1 MFGGR
6 FNKSKG
12 SKMKFKT
19 LLAASVTAF
28 SLSAAEEVTQT
39 ESFGTLPEGWS
50 ATVGGGFLSP
60 EYPNEV
66 RRIALAFSLSA
77 PGGNVEV
84 WDYLSNEKLAFIDGR
99 AVSAGFEFSAG
110 SGIRRLELRPD
121 DAVLESFTAAWLNTA
136 LSAPENF
143 IVADSFKNS
152 ALLMWDAVEGA
163 NSYRVTI
170 WTNTVVGASE
180 GTETWRE
187 TFSKMPESTST
198 QQMKAEDL
206 GYADHGDDWK
216 NQSFSGLYHLS
227 QGGGIRL
234 GKTDGAGEIT
244 VPHILSEGENLLRVS
259 AYKYDGSGVRKLG
272 IYALSADGSVTNGVA
287 ELELT
292 DADDEYRVILPGDV
306 VGGKL
311 LLKSMSSSKDCRVGI
326 TEISIWKD
334 FSEGREEKIVIGEKI
349 TGETSAV
356 VGGLPESGFFAAV
369 TALDGA
375 ASGSS
380 ASTPTEIAVRLQ
392 DAPKKMLPGSLVCGG
407 YTENFDSLSRGSDG
421 WFDGKTVPYFLAAN
435 NGEAVVKIAATSG
448 TGSKSGG
455 LYAFHGSGAET
466 YSLAAVANSNNK
478 LIFGF
483 CVSNDTTSLL
493 KNFELS
499 FTARQWTFDASR
511 AAQQNLRLFAIEGA
525 SSLKEGADEAVEIVD
540 ARFTAISKA
549 DFEAKVDGVDAA
561 SYSRRITVD
570 VGGIEL
576 KPGEK
581 AVFYWAPDQV
591 SHADALGIDDISLT
605 CGSEPTGGLAVHIAA
620 ALPLR

>member
-1 MFGGR
+1 
-6 FNKSKG
+6 
-12 SKMKFKT
+12 MKFKT

-28 SLSAAEEVTQT
+28 SLSAAQEVTQT

-187 TFSKMPESTST
+187 TFSRMPESAST
-198 QQMKAEDL
+198 QPMKLADL
-206 GYADHGDDWK
+206 GYADHGEDWK

-234 GKTDGAGEIT
+234 GKKTDGAGEIT

-306 VGGKL
+306 VGGKV
-311 LLKSMSSSKDCRVGI
+311 LLKSMSSSQDCRVGI
-326 TEISIWKD
+326 TEVSIWKD
-334 FSEGREEKIVIGEKI
+334 FSEGREEKAVIDEKI
-349 TGETSAV
+349 TGETFAV

-380 ASTPTEIAVRLQ
+380 ASTPSEIAVRLQ
-392 DAPKKMLPGSLVCGG
+392 DAPKKILPGSLVCGG
-407 YTENFDSLSRGSDG
+407 YTENFDCLSRGTDG
-421 WFDGKTVPYFLAAN
+421 WFDGKTVPYFLAAQ
-435 NGEAVVKIAATSG
+435 NGGAAEKFSATSG
-448 TGSKSGG
+448 TGSKNGG
-455 LYAFHGSGAET
+455 LYAFHASGAES
-466 YSLAAVANSNNK
+466 YSLAAVAKGNNK
-478 LIFGF
+478 MAFGF
-483 CVSNDTTSLL
+483 CISNDTAAVL
-493 KNFELS
+493 KNFTLS
-499 FTARQWTFDASR
+499 FTAKQWTFDAAR
-511 AAQQNLRLFAIEGA
+511 KAQQNLRLFAIEGA
-525 SSLKEGADEAVEIVD
+525 SSLKEGTDEAVEIVD
-540 ARFTAISKA
+540 AGFTAISKKE
-549 DFEAKVDGVDAA
+549 FESKVDGVDDV
-561 SYSRRITVD
+561 SYSRRIEVV
-570 VGGIEL
+570 VGDIAL

-591 SHADALGIDDISLT
+591 PNADALGVDDVSFSCT
-605 CGSEPTGGLAVHIAA
+605 SEPMGGFAVYVA
-620 ALPLR
+620 ALIP

>member
-6 FNKSKG
+6 LNKSKG

-19 LLAASVTAF
+19 LLAASVTVF
-28 SLSAAEEVTQT
+28 SLSASEEVTQT

-50 ATVGGGFLSP
+50 ATVRGGFLSP

-180 GTETWRE
+180 GTDTWRE
-187 TFSKMPESTST
+187 TFSKMPVSASN
-198 QQMKAEDL
+198 QQMKPEDL
-206 GYADHGDDWK
+206 GYADHGEDWK

-234 GKTDGAGEIT
+234 GKTTGAGEIT

-259 AYKYDGSGVRKLG
+259 AFKYDGSGVRKLG
-272 IYALSADGSVTNGVA
+272 IYTLSADGSVTNGVA

-292 DADDEYRVILPGDV
+292 DADYEYRVILPGDV

-311 LLKSMSSSKDCRVGI
+311 LLKSMSSSQDCRVGI

-334 FSEGREEKIVIGEKI
+334 FSEGREEKAVIDEKI

-380 ASTPTEIAVRLQ
+380 ASTPSEIAVRLQ

-407 YTENFDSLSRGSDG
+407 YAENFDGLSRGSDG
-421 WFDGKTVPYFLAAN
+421 WFDGKTVPYFLAAQ
-435 NGEAVVKIAATSG
+435 NGGAAEKFSATSG
-448 TGSKSGG
+448 TGGKSGG
-455 LYAFHGSGAET
+455 LYAFHASGAES

-478 LIFGF
+478 MAFGF
-483 CVSNDTTSLL
+483 CISNDTAAVL
-493 KNFELS
+493 KNFTLS
-499 FTARQWTFDASR
+499 FTAKQWTFDAAR
-511 AAQQNLRLFAIEGA
+511 TAQQNLRLFAAGGV
-525 SSLKEGADEAVEIVD
+525 SSLIEAADAAAEITS
-540 ARFTAISKA
+540 AGFSAISNA
-549 DFEAKVDGVDAA
+549 DFKAKVDGVDDV
-561 SYSRRITVD
+561 SYSRRIEVV
-570 VGGIEL
+570 VGDIAL

-591 SHADALGIDDISLT
+591 SNADALGVDDVSVSCT
-605 CGSEPTGGLAVHIAA
+605 SEPMGGFAVYVA
-620 ALPLR
+620 ALIP

>member
-1 MFGGR
+1 
-6 FNKSKG
+6 
-12 SKMKFKT
+12 MKLKT
-19 LLAASVTAF
+19 LLAISATAV
-28 SLSAAEEVTQT
+28 SLFAAEEVMQT
-39 ESFGTLPEGWS
+39 ELFETLPEGWS
-50 ATVGGGFLSP
+50 VIEGGGFISP
-60 EYPNEV
+60 EYPNEI
-66 RRIALAFSLSA
+66 RRVAIAFSLLT
-77 PGGNVEV
+77 PGGDIEV
-84 WDYLSNEKLAFIDGR
+84 RDYASQEKLASVSGK
-99 AVSAGFEFSAG
+99 AVSAELEFPEG
-110 SGIRRLELRPD
+110 VGIRRLELRPNGTR
-121 DAVLESFTAAWLNTA
+121 LESFGATWLNPLLPAPGNFTA
-136 LSAPENF
+136 
-143 IVADSFKNS
+143 ADSFNDS
-152 ALLMWDAVEGA
+152 VQLMWDAVDGA
-163 NSYRVTI
+163 QAYKVTV
-170 WTNTVVGASE
+170 WTNAVTGASE
-180 GTETWRE
+180 GTESWRE
-187 TFSKMPESTST
+187 TFKNIPESSSS
-198 QQMKAEDL
+198 QQMSKDHL
-206 GYADHGDDWK
+206 GNADHGADWK

-244 VPHILSEGENLLRVS
+244 VPHILAEGENLLRIS
-259 AYKYDGSGVRKLG
+259 AFQYGNSKGQRLG
-272 IYALSADGSVTNGVA
+272 ICAVSADGSIVNDVVELDLTA
-287 ELELT
+287 EEK
-292 DADDEYRVILPGDV
+292 EYRVILPDDA
-306 VGGKL
+306 VGGKV
-311 LLKSMSSSKDCRVGI
+311 LLKSMSSTQDCRVGI
-326 TEISIWKD
+326 VEISIWKG
-334 FSEGREEKIVIGEKI
+334 FSEGQKEKAAIAEKVVGES
-349 TGETSAV
+349 SAV
-356 VGGLPESGFFAAV
+356 VGKLPEGEVFASVAAV
-369 TALDGA
+369 SSDGNHI
-375 ASGSS
+375 SS
-380 ASTPTEIAVRLQ
+380 SPAEITFSLPDLPR
-392 DAPKKMLPGSLVCGG
+392 KMLPGSKVLSG
-407 YTENFDSLSRGSDG
+407 YTEGFECLSRGVSG

-435 NGEAVVKIAATSG
+435 NGEAVAKIAATSG

-499 FTARQWTFDASR
+499 FTAKQWTFDVSR

>member
-28 SLSAAEEVTQT
+28 SLSAEEEVTQT

-180 GTETWRE
+180 GTDTWRE
-187 TFSKMPESTST
+187 TFSKMPESTNP
-198 QQMKAEDL
+198 QQMKPEDL
-206 GYADHGDDWK
+206 GYADHGADWK
-216 NQSFSGLYHLS
+216 NQSFSGLYYLS

-234 GKTDGAGEIT
+234 GKTEGAGEIT

-259 AYKYDGSGVRKLG
+259 AFKYDGSGVRKLG

-287 ELELT
+287 ELQLT
-292 DADDEYRVILPGDV
+292 DADYEYRVILPGDV
-306 VGGKL
+306 VGGKV
-311 LLKSMSSSKDCRVGI
+311 LLKSMSSSQDCRVGI

-380 ASTPTEIAVRLQ
+380 ASTPSEIAVRLQ

-407 YTENFDSLSRGSDG
+407 YTENFDCLSRGSDG
-421 WFDGKTVPYFLAAN
+421 WFDGKTVPYFLAAQ
-435 NGEAVVKIAATSG
+435 NGGTAEKFSATSG
-448 TGSKSGG
+448 IGGKNGG
-455 LYAFHGSGAET
+455 LYAFHASGAES
-466 YSLAAVANSNNK
+466 YSLAAVANGNNK
-478 LIFGF
+478 MAFGF
-483 CVSNDTTSLL
+483 CISNDTAAVL
-493 KNFELS
+493 KNFSLS
-499 FTARQWTFDASR
+499 FTAKQWTFDAKR
-511 AAQQNLRLFAIEGA
+511 EAQQNLRLFAIEGA
-525 SSLKEGADEAVEIVD
+525 SSLKEGTDEAVEIVD
-540 ARFTAISKA
+540 ARFTA
-549 DFEAKVDGVDAA
+549 VDGVDGV
-561 SYSRRITVD
+561 SYSRRIEVV
-570 VGGIEL
+570 VGDIAL

-591 SHADALGIDDISLT
+591 SYADALGVDDVSVSCT
-605 CGSEPTGGLAVHIAA
+605 SEPMGGFAVYVA
-620 ALPLR
+620 ALIP